1 MTETMTNIENQNAN
15 YVLPENVPDRKHKDR
30 VFRMIY
36 KDRAK
41 ALELYNGMNHS
52 NYTSPEDL
60 IITTLDNALYLG
72 MKNDVSFVLYD
83 QLLLY
88 EHQSTVNPNMPLRNL
103 FYVADVYSK
112 LTTNMNLYSST
123 LQKIPEPHFFVFYN
137 GTDSFPERKILRLSD
152 AYEHQSEEPALELV
166 TEVLNINKGFNEE
179 LKDQCRTLREYMI
192 FVDMVRDY
200 TKKMPFKEAMA
211 AAIEYC
217 IRNNVLADFLKAN
230 KAEVLKVS
238 IYEYDEE
245 KHMAMERDE
254 AEERGEK
261 RGIVIGEE
269 RGEVKGI
276 QLMKTVLKLQNDGKT
291 EKEIAEECGVPVEK
305 VRMIL
310 E

>member
-1 MTETMTNIENQNAN
+1 MKENMTIIENQNAN
-15 YVLPENVPDRKHKDR
+15 YVLPESEPDREHKDR

-36 KDRAK
+36 KDPEK
-41 ALELYNGMNHS
+41 ALELYNGMNKS
-52 NYTSPEDL
+52 NYTNPDDL
-60 IITTLDNALYLG
+60 MITTLDNALYLS
-72 MKNDVSFVLYD
+72 MKNDVSYVLYD

-88 EHQSTVNPNMPLRNL
+88 EHQSTVNPNMPLRDL
-103 FYVADVYSK
+103 FYVSDVYSK
-112 LTTNMNLYSST
+112 LTVNMNLYSST

-137 GTDSFPERKILRLSD
+137 GTDPFPERKTWKLSD
-152 AYEHQSEEPALELV
+152 AYEHPSEEPALELV

-192 FVDMVRDY
+192 FVDTVRDY

-217 IRNNVLADFLKAN
+217 VRNNVLAEFLKAN

-238 IYEYDEE
+238 IYEYDAE

-254 AEERGEK
+254 AEERGE
-261 RGIVIGEE
+261 E
-269 RGEVKGI
+269 RGRKLERPETIK
-276 QLMKTVLKLQNDGKT
+276 LMKTVLKLHKEGKS
-291 EKEIAEECGVPVEK
+291 EKEIVKECNVTVEE
-305 VRMIL
+305 VRMML